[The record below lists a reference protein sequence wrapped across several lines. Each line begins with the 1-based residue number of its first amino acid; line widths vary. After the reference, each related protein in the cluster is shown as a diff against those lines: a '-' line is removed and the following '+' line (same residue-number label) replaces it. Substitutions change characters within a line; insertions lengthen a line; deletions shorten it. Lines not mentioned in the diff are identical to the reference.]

1 MPSRRRFLAGVAAA
15 GIASL
20 AGCNAGVF
28 EPRVRQPVSASATIP
43 AGGHRA
49 WRFDLA
55 RDRDGRLALE
65 EHAGDAR
72 VTTMTPAQYEAY
84 AAEEPIPD
92 AEREAVALWHDD
104 EAYVTQSEIEAG
116 EWVLL
121 CENMGDGPARVAVRL
136 SVEVWAVDLRE

>member
-1 MPSRRRFLAGVAAA
+1 MPSRRRFLAGAATA
-15 GIASL
+15 VVASL

-43 AGGHRA
+43 PDGHRA
-49 WRFDLA
+49 WRFELA

-65 EHAGDAR
+65 KNAGDAP
-72 VTTMTPAQYEAY
+72 VTTITPAQYEAY

-92 AEREAVALWHDD
+92 AGREAVALWHDD

-121 CENMGDGPARVAVRL
+121 CENTGDGPARVTVRV
-136 SVEVWAVDLRE
+136 SVDVWAVDLRE